1 MILSLS
7 KELTMIRTAI
17 FGASGHGG
25 GELIRLIDSHPELE
39 ASYLGAHSKAGSR
52 LGEVHP
58 HLGGGAGGGD
68 RALQSN
74 TPEELPDVEVAFFAL
89 PHGTSAEPAMKMRA
103 AGARVVDLGS
113 DFRLDTPERYE
124 AAYGSPH
131 PRSEQL
137 GRWVYGLPELF
148 AADLVNADR
157 IAVPGCYPTS
167 ALLGIAPLHREGLV
181 AGTVIVDSVSG
192 VSGAGRTVREHL
204 MFGAVDEGAA
214 AYGVL
219 THRHQPE
226 IEQVLGRVGRF
237 EPTVI
242 FTPHLIPMQR
252 GILTTCYIPVA
263 DAVDGDAIA
272 AVYADA
278 YSKAPFVE
286 ISTSSPN
293 TRWVTNSNRVLV
305 KPHFDPRT
313 NTAVVL
319 VAIDNLTK
327 GTAGGAIQSVN
338 IALGL
343 EETAGLQMAGWM
355 P

>member
-1 MILSLS
+1 
-7 KELTMIRTAI
+7 MIRTAI

-25 GELIRLIDSHPELE
+25 GELIRLIDGHPELE
-39 ASYLGAHSKAGSR
+39 ASYLGAHSKAGES
-52 LGEVHP
+52 LGTVHP
-58 HLGGGAGGGD
+58 HLGGGD
-68 RALQSN
+68 RVLQSN
-74 TPEELPDVEVAFFAL
+74 DSLPEVDVAFFAL
-89 PHGTSAEPAMKMRA
+89 PHGASAEPAMKMRE

-131 PRSEQL
+131 PHPDQL
-137 GRWVYGLPELF
+137 GRWTYGLPELF
-148 AADLVNADR
+148 AAELAGADR

-167 ALLGIAPLHREGLV
+167 ALLGIAPLHRAGLV
-181 AGTVIVDSVSG
+181 AGPIVVDSVSG
-192 VSGAGRTVREHL
+192 VSGAGRAAKEHL
-204 MFGAVDEGAA
+204 MFGAIDEGAA

-219 THRHQPE
+219 THRHRPE
-226 IEQVLGRVGRF
+226 IEQVLGQVGAS

-252 GILTTCYIPVA
+252 GILTTCYVPLGGGVGGDEVLDLFA
-263 DAVDGDAIA
+263 DE
-272 AVYADA
+272 
-278 YSKAPFVE
+278 YSKTPFVE
-286 ISTSSPN
+286 ISARSPN

-313 NTAVVL
+313 NMAVVL

-327 GTAGGAIQSVN
+327 GTAGAAVQSINV
-338 IALGL
+338 ALGL
-343 EETAGLQMAGWM
+343 DETLGLPMAGWM